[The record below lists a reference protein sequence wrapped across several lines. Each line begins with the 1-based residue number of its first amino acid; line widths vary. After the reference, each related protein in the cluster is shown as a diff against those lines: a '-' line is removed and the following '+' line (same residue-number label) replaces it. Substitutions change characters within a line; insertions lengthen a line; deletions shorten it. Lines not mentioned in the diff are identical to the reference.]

1 MKLYQTDTG
10 DYWLPDPGND
20 CVLHAIISGLVWDG
34 DLVSYIR
41 SRSKINDVILDVGGN
56 FGQMAVLFSKMVP
69 QGQVHVFEADP
80 FIYSTMTKNI
90 EQNKCINVKTYQS
103 AVWHETGLDLFYPKA
118 DFTRFE
124 SYGSYGIDPTAESG
138 QAIKSLTIDSLNLPW
153 VDLIKVDI
161 QGSDLNAMK
170 GAVNT
175 IARFRPVIIFEYE
188 SLFNEQFKVDWQ
200 DYQIFIDE
208 IGYQITHVVDHVN
221 FVIESK

>member
-1 MKLYQTDTG
+1 
-10 DYWLPDPGND
+10 
-20 CVLHAIISGLVWDG
+20 
-34 DLVSYIR
+34 
-41 SRSKINDVILDVGGN
+41 
-56 FGQMAVLFSKMVP
+56 
-69 QGQVHVFEADP
+69 
-80 FIYSTMTKNI
+80 MTKNI

>member
-1 MKLYQTDTG
+1 
-10 DYWLPDPGND
+10 
-20 CVLHAIISGLVWDG
+20 
-34 DLVSYIR
+34 
-41 SRSKINDVILDVGGN
+41 
-56 FGQMAVLFSKMVP
+56 
-69 QGQVHVFEADP
+69 
-80 FIYSTMTKNI
+80 MTKNI

-103 AVWHETGLDLFYPKA
+103 AVWHETGLDLCYPKA